1 MMLLLFLGDQTETQ
15 PGKLLY
21 IKCYI
26 QQQHV
31 SCTTSHYKRII
42 ILQTTQDLNY
52 TAKQECSDVTAN
64 SSNIFK
70 KLRHKYKIVH
80 QLSQKI
86 NPSVLSA

>member
-21 IKCYI
+21 IKCYV

-31 SCTTSHYKRII
+31 SCNTS
-42 ILQTTQDLNY
+42 QDFNY
-52 TAKQECSDVTAN
+52 TAKKECSDVTAN
-64 SSNIFK
+64 SSNTFK

-86 NPSVLSA
+86 KPSVLSA